1 MQTWYECKVK
11 YKKIDQTGHER
22 NVNDNYLLDAVSFTD
37 AEARIYY
44 HIQQIVRGDFQVTN
58 IKKSAISEILPT
70 ENGEWWYKAKIS
82 MITIDEEAGK
92 EKKVN
97 NFVLVMADNI
107 VEALKKLEEGL
118 SYLLIPYVVTAI
130 QLSNIADV
138 FPYNE
143 EEKIQI
149 KSIEQETTK
158 PVVNSEEERFDPEKE
173 PEFFEN
179 TEYDNEEVG
188 KEEDDDEN
196 EE

>member
-22 NVNDNYLLDAVSFTD
+22 NVNDSYLLDAVSFTD

-97 NFVLVMADNI
+97 NYVLVMADNI

-138 FPYNE
+138 FPYSE
-143 EEKIQI
+143 EEKIQV
-149 KSIEQETTK
+149 KPIEKETTN
-158 PVVNSEEERFDPEKE
+158 PVLNPFEEKLDEGVETE
-173 PEFFEN
+173 LAEN
-179 TEYDNEEVG
+179 TDEMNI
-188 KEEDDDEN
+188 EN
-196 EE
+196 EA

>member
-44 HIQQIVRGDFQVTN
+44 YMQQIVRGDFQVVN
-58 IKKSAISEILPT
+58 IKKSAITEIIPS

-92 EKKVN
+92 EKKTN
-97 NFVLVMADNI
+97 SYVLVMADDI
-107 VEALKKLEEGL
+107 VEALKRLEQGL
-118 SYLLIPYVVTAI
+118 SYLLIPYVTTAI

-143 EEKIQI
+143 EEKIVLNQKNESLPIIEPI
-149 KSIEQETTK
+149 KASTDFEPDDLQDEMSGEEIET
-158 PVVNSEEERFDPEKE
+158 
-173 PEFFEN
+173 FEN
-179 TEYDNEEVG
+179 DQSDEDNE
-188 KEEDDDEN
+188 
-196 EE
+196 